1 MEPQLPIWEPTT
13 AEVEQILDELRPLIR
28 GFARR
33 DRVELAGTG
42 LPVGGGPGGRP
53 DQD

>member
-33 DRVELAGTG
+33 DRVVLAAA
-42 LPVGGGPGGRP
+42 GRP
-53 DQD
+53 TAVPIGRVDQD